1 MFCVTVALG
10 STAWRLMFK
19 EEEKARAALAALKP
33 LPIGPNYIE
42 VEDDFGQVCV
52 AVSGSINGLMFED
65 LDKAKLANV
74 ELYMHQQRTQLMA
87 QKAAANDPA
96 IRAAN
101 SSRGLQT
108 LSPMAGMPTN

>member
-19 EEEKARAALAALKP
+19 EEEKARAALQTLTPLAL
-33 LPIGPNYIE
+33 GPNCTT

-52 AVSGSINGLMFED
+52 VVISSVNGLMFED